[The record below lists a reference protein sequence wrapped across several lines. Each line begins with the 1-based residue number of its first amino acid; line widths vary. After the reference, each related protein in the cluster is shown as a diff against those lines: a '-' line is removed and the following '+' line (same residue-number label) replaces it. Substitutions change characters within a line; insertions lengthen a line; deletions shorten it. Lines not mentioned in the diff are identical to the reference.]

1 MSTAKLSK
9 DRRKNPSQTY
19 PSQTSA
25 PVALSI
31 LRALEPP
38 RPESKLLSN
47 RSQSEERYTISESG
61 HSHRDRDKDSGEKK
75 EKRSFWGVRDKERE
89 KEKEMLQREKDRAGE
104 RTGDRL
110 GERERD
116 RGREIWRE
124 DDGATKLTHMI
135 GEWELYIEFVLSSL
149 NPYLAGYLTAT
160 AAEDWTL
167 LMDVCDRASAS
178 EANAKAAVRA
188 LRSEFKYC
196 SHFHPSRTF
205 SYNLF
210 RYGAPPAQLSA
221 ARVCSS
227 TSFLLL

>member
-9 DRRKNPSQTY
+9 DRRKNPNQS
-19 PSQTSA
+19 SA

-38 RPESKLLSN
+38 RPESKMTSN
-47 RSQSEERYTISESG
+47 RSHSEERYTISESG
-61 HSHRDRDKDSGEKK
+61 HSLRDRDRDSGEKK

-89 KEKEMLQREKDRAGE
+89 KEKEREREVFLQREKDRAGE

-135 GEWELYIEFVLSSL
+135 GEWKLYIESVVVTQSPFCQV
-149 NPYLAGYLTAT
+149 T
-160 AAEDWTL
+160 
-167 LMDVCDRASAS
+167 
-178 EANAKAAVRA
+178 
-188 LRSEFKYC
+188 
-196 SHFHPSRTF
+196 
-205 SYNLF
+205 
-210 RYGAPPAQLSA
+210 
-221 ARVCSS
+221 
-227 TSFLLL
+227 

>member
-1 MSTAKLSK
+1 MSTTKLSK
-9 DRRKNPSQTY
+9 DRDGRRKNPNQT
-19 PSQTSA
+19 TA

-38 RPESKLLSN
+38 RPESKMTSN

-61 HSHRDRDKDSGEKK
+61 HSHRDRDRDSGEKK

-89 KEKEMLQREKDRAGE
+89 KGEREVMLQREKDRGGE

-135 GEWELYIEFVLSSL
+135 GEWELY
-149 NPYLAGYLTAT
+149 
-160 AAEDWTL
+160 
-167 LMDVCDRASAS
+167 
-178 EANAKAAVRA
+178 
-188 LRSEFKYC
+188 
-196 SHFHPSRTF
+196 
-205 SYNLF
+205 
-210 RYGAPPAQLSA
+210 
-221 ARVCSS
+221 RVCVAITQSPFWQV
-227 TSFLLL
+227 T